1 MVDQLRLLRA
11 LQKKGV
17 AVPLFFEG
25 VGRIAEVG
33 LPALVMYYPRV
44 NRGEEKKAWQTMITR
59 YGDIIPALMAVARE
73 KKIYIQRYVAGYE
86 LACGVINYKGKV
98 MPLMPIEAIPRAHHE
113 VVSWHWPEE
122 QIEAVQ
128 EIAARAHR
136 AVRAKKY
143 SSVRCVVDKDKKIY
157 VTAIDQAPLLNKT
170 SLFTQ
175 SARAAGFTFT
185 ELKKRN
191 FV

>member
-11 LQKKGV
+11 LQKKSV
-17 AVPLFFEG
+17 AIPPFVEG
-25 VGRIAEVG
+25 VSRISEVG
-33 LPALVMYYPRV
+33 LPALVIYYPRV
-44 NRGEEKKAWQTMITR
+44 NRGEGKKAWQTMITR
-59 YGDIIPALMAVARE
+59 YGDVIPALMAVARE
-73 KKIYIQRYVAGYE
+73 KKIYIQRYVAGHE
-86 LACGVINYKGKV
+86 LACGVMKHKGKV
-98 MPLMPIEAIPRAHHE
+98 MPLMPIEVIPRAHHE
-113 VVSWHWPEE
+113 AVPWHWSEE

-136 AVRAKKY
+136 AVHAKKY

-170 SLFTQ
+170 NLFTQ

-191 FV
+191 LV